1 MSNSSSIL
9 AYSLTTLVGLG
20 GALQGAEEDTAA
32 LTRRIERLEKQNAA
46 LKASYVQA
54 RSDADK
60 AAAQLVD
67 IRSRLEALGGAA
79 LGNSEER
86 LIQAMA
92 DIEAFNDR
100 VQRLEQA
107 SVKLSGAILAYMK
120 QAISE
125 DSSSFEE
132 TTSYNPADSAIE
144 EMSTAPS
151 GDAANA
157 RTAVESS
164 LRLLESVLGYRQ
176 QPVRDGAGTLAE
188 AKVLSIDSESG
199 VVVLNTGRT
208 AGMQV
213 GMPVRLTRGAQTIG
227 EAVVTDVRKEVCGA
241 LVQKL
246 ETPADPVRVGDS
258 ASVKTND

>member
-125 DSSSFEE
+125 D
-132 TTSYNPADSAIE
+132 
-144 EMSTAPS
+144 
-151 GDAANA
+151 ANA

-199 VVVLNTGRT
+199 SGGAEYRQNGRNASRD
-208 AGMQV
+208 AGSVNPGSSNHRRSRSHGRPQGSMW
-213 GMPVRLTRGAQTIG
+213 RA
-227 EAVVTDVRKEVCGA
+227 CS
-241 LVQKL
+241 
-246 ETPADPVRVGDS
+246 ET
-258 ASVKTND
+258 

>member
-100 VQRLEQA
+100 IQRLEQA

-120 QAISE
+120 QAICERQNGCGEFSAPAGIR
-125 DSSSFEE
+125 SGIQA
-132 TTSYNPADSAIE
+132 TARARWRGNPGGS
-144 EMSTAPS
+144 
-151 GDAANA
+151 
-157 RTAVESS
+157 
-164 LRLLESVLGYRQ
+164 Q
-176 QPVRDGAGTLAE
+176 
-188 AKVLSIDSESG
+188 
-199 VVVLNTGRT
+199 
-208 AGMQV
+208 
-213 GMPVRLTRGAQTIG
+213 GAQH
-227 EAVVTDVRKEVCGA
+227 
-241 LVQKL
+241 
-246 ETPADPVRVGDS
+246 
-258 ASVKTND
+258 

>member
-20 GALQGAEEDTAA
+20 GVLQGAEEDTAA

-79 LGNSEER
+79 LGNSEDR
-86 LIQAMA
+86 LIQAVA
-92 DIEAFNDR
+92 DIESLNDR
-100 VQRLEQA
+100 IQRLEQA

-125 DSSSFEE
+125 D
-132 TTSYNPADSAIE
+132 
-144 EMSTAPS
+144 
-151 GDAANA
+151 ANA

-199 VVVLNTGRT
+199 VVVLNAGKT
-208 AGMQV
+208 AGMQI
-213 GMPVRLTRGAQTIG
+213 GMPIQIARGAQTIG

-246 ETPADPVRVGDS
+246 VAPADSVRVGDS
-258 ASVKTND
+258 ASVRTND

>member
-125 DSSSFEE
+125 D
-132 TTSYNPADSAIE
+132 
-144 EMSTAPS
+144 
-151 GDAANA
+151 ANA

-164 LRLLESVLGYRQ
+164 LRLLECRQ
-176 QPVRDGAGTLAE
+176 QPVRDGAGPLAE

>member
-9 AYSLTTLVGLG
+9 AYSLSALVGLG
-20 GALQGAEEDTAA
+20 GSLQGAEEGTAA

-46 LKASYVQA
+46 LKASYAQA

-60 AAAQLVD
+60 AVAQLLD

-86 LIQAMA
+86 LIQAVA
-92 DIEAFNDR
+92 DIEVLNDR
-100 VQRLEQA
+100 IQRLEQA

-125 DSSSFEE
+125 D
-132 TTSYNPADSAIE
+132 
-144 EMSTAPS
+144 
-151 GDAANA
+151 ANA

-164 LRLLESVLGYRQ
+164 LRLLDSVLGYRQ
-176 QPVRDGAGTLAE
+176 QPVRDGAGTQAE

-199 VVVLNTGRT
+199 VVVLNAGKT
-208 AGMQV
+208 AGMQI
-213 GMPVRLTRGAQTIG
+213 GMPVLVTRGAQTIG

-246 ETPADPVRVGDS
+246 MAPADPVRVGDS

>member
-1 MSNSSSIL
+1 M
-9 AYSLTTLVGLG
+9 
-20 GALQGAEEDTAA
+20 
-32 LTRRIERLEKQNAA
+32 
-46 LKASYVQA
+46 
-54 RSDADK
+54 
-60 AAAQLVD
+60 
-67 IRSRLEALGGAA
+67 
-79 LGNSEER
+79 
-86 LIQAMA
+86 
-92 DIEAFNDR
+92 
-100 VQRLEQA
+100 
-107 SVKLSGAILAYMK
+107 
-120 QAISE
+120 
-125 DSSSFEE
+125 
-132 TTSYNPADSAIE
+132 
-144 EMSTAPS
+144 
-151 GDAANA
+151 
-157 RTAVESS
+157 ESS

>member
-20 GALQGAEEDTAA
+20 GVLQGAEEDTAA

-79 LGNSEER
+79 LGNSEDR
-86 LIQAMA
+86 LIQAVA
-92 DIEAFNDR
+92 DIESLNDR
-100 VQRLEQA
+100 IQRLEQA

-125 DSSSFEE
+125 D
-132 TTSYNPADSAIE
+132 
-144 EMSTAPS
+144 
-151 GDAANA
+151 ANA

-199 VVVLNTGRT
+199 VVVLNAGKT
-208 AGMQV
+208 AGMQI
-213 GMPVRLTRGAQTIG
+213 GMPIQIARGAQTIG

-246 ETPADPVRVGDS
+246 VAPADPVRVGDS
-258 ASVKTND
+258 ASVRTND

>member
-20 GALQGAEEDTAA
+20 GILQGAEEDTAA

-67 IRSRLEALGGAA
+67 IRTRLEALGGAA

-86 LIQAMA
+86 LIQAVA
-92 DIEAFNDR
+92 DIEASNDR
-100 VQRLEQA
+100 IQRLEQA

-125 DSSSFEE
+125 D
-132 TTSYNPADSAIE
+132 
-144 EMSTAPS
+144 
-151 GDAANA
+151 ANA

-199 VVVLNTGRT
+199 VVVLNAGDASRDARTGDPGSANHRRSRSHGRPQGSMWRACSET
-208 AGMQV
+208 
-213 GMPVRLTRGAQTIG
+213 
-227 EAVVTDVRKEVCGA
+227 CGA
-241 LVQKL
+241 RRAGARRRFCLSKNQRL
-246 ETPADPVRVGDS
+246 
-258 ASVKTND
+258 NHLHQ

>member
-20 GALQGAEEDTAA
+20 GVLQGAEEDTAA

-86 LIQAMA
+86 LIQAVA
-92 DIEAFNDR
+92 DIESLNDR
-100 VQRLEQA
+100 IQRLEQA

-125 DSSSFEE
+125 D
-132 TTSYNPADSAIE
+132 
-144 EMSTAPS
+144 
-151 GDAANA
+151 ANA

-199 VVVLNTGRT
+199 VVVLNAGKT
-208 AGMQV
+208 AGMQI
-213 GMPVRLTRGAQTIG
+213 GMPIQIARGAQTIG

-246 ETPADPVRVGDS
+246 VAPADPVRVGDS
-258 ASVKTND
+258 ASVRTND

>member
-20 GALQGAEEDTAA
+20 GILQGAEEDTAA

-67 IRSRLEALGGAA
+67 IRTRLEALGGAA

-86 LIQAMA
+86 LIQAVA
-92 DIEAFNDR
+92 DIEASNDR
-100 VQRLEQA
+100 IQRLEQA

-125 DSSSFEE
+125 D
-132 TTSYNPADSAIE
+132 
-144 EMSTAPS
+144 
-151 GDAANA
+151 ANA

-199 VVVLNTGRT
+199 ANAVSRKTWLKAFPPPAGCWASCAT
-208 AGMQV
+208 AW
-213 GMPVRLTRGAQTIG
+213 GAISAETAPPAWWRRNLPQYL
-227 EAVVTDVRKEVCGA
+227 RKA
-241 LVQKL
+241 
-246 ETPADPVRVGDS
+246 AWRIFR
-258 ASVKTND
+258 SV

>member
-9 AYSLTTLVGLG
+9 ACSLTSLMGLG
-20 GALQGAEEDTAA
+20 GMLQGSEGDSAA
-32 LTRRIERLEKQNAA
+32 LTRRIERLEKQNTA
-46 LKASYVQA
+46 LKASYAQA
-54 RSDADK
+54 RIDADK
-60 AAAQLVD
+60 ATAQLVD

-86 LIQAMA
+86 LIQAVA
-92 DIEAFNDR
+92 DIEALNDR
-100 VQRLEQA
+100 IQRLEQA

-125 DSSSFEE
+125 D
-132 TTSYNPADSAIE
+132 
-144 EMSTAPS
+144 
-151 GDAANA
+151 ANA
-157 RTAVESS
+157 RSAVESS
-164 LRLLESVLGYRQ
+164 LRLVESVLGYRQ
-176 QPVRDGAGTLAE
+176 QPTRDGAGSLAE

-199 VVVLNTGRT
+199 VIVLNTGRT

-213 GMPVRLTRGAQTIG
+213 GMPILVTRGAQTIG
-227 EAVVTDVRKEVCGA
+227 EAVVTDVRKEVCGV

-246 ETPADPVRVGDS
+246 EAPTEPVRVGDS

>member
-20 GALQGAEEDTAA
+20 GILQGAEEDTAA

-67 IRSRLEALGGAA
+67 IRTRLEALGGAA

-86 LIQAMA
+86 LIQAVA
-92 DIEAFNDR
+92 DIEASNDR
-100 VQRLEQA
+100 IQRLEQA

-125 DSSSFEE
+125 D
-132 TTSYNPADSAIE
+132 
-144 EMSTAPS
+144 
-151 GDAANA
+151 ANA

-199 VVVLNTGRT
+199 VVVLNAGRT

-213 GMPVRLTRGAQTIG
+213 GMPVQVTRGVQTIG

-246 ETPADPVRVGDS
+246 AAPAEPVRVGDS

>member
-1 MSNSSSIL
+1 MTTFMRRVADLYVDGFRSMTVGRKLWALIIIKLIL
-9 AYSLTTLVGLG
+9 LFGVMKLFFFPNILN
-20 GALQGAEEDTAA
+20 
-32 LTRRIERLEKQNAA
+32 ERYDN
-46 LKASYVQA
+46 
-54 RSDADK
+54 DADK

-125 DSSSFEE
+125 D
-132 TTSYNPADSAIE
+132 
-144 EMSTAPS
+144 
-151 GDAANA
+151 ANA

>member
-20 GALQGAEEDTAA
+20 GILQGAEEDTAA

-67 IRSRLEALGGAA
+67 IRTRLEALGGAA

-86 LIQAMA
+86 LIQAVA
-92 DIEAFNDR
+92 DIEASNDR
-100 VQRLEQA
+100 IQRLEQA

-125 DSSSFEE
+125 D
-132 TTSYNPADSAIE
+132 
-144 EMSTAPS
+144 
-151 GDAANA
+151 ANA
-157 RTAVESS
+157 R
-164 LRLLESVLGYRQ
+164 RQ
-176 QPVRDGAGTLAE
+176 WKAPCACWSPFWD
-188 AKVLSIDSESG
+188 
-199 VVVLNTGRT
+199 TGNSR
-208 AGMQV
+208 ARWRGNPGGSQ
-213 GMPVRLTRGAQTIG
+213 GAQH
-227 EAVVTDVRKEVCGA
+227 
-241 LVQKL
+241 
-246 ETPADPVRVGDS
+246 
-258 ASVKTND
+258 

>member
-125 DSSSFEE
+125 D
-132 TTSYNPADSAIE
+132 
-144 EMSTAPS
+144 
-151 GDAANA
+151 ANA

-213 GMPVRLTRGAQTIG
+213 GMPVHPGSSNHRRSRSHGRPQGSMWRA
-227 EAVVTDVRKEVCGA
+227 CS
-241 LVQKL
+241 
-246 ETPADPVRVGDS
+246 ET
-258 ASVKTND
+258 

>member
-20 GALQGAEEDTAA
+20 GMLQGAEEDTAA

-86 LIQAMA
+86 LIQAVA
-92 DIEAFNDR
+92 DIEGLNDR
-100 VQRLEQA
+100 IQRLEQA

-125 DSSSFEE
+125 D
-132 TTSYNPADSAIE
+132 
-144 EMSTAPS
+144 
-151 GDAANA
+151 ANA

-199 VVVLNTGRT
+199 VVVLNAGKT
-208 AGMQV
+208 AGMQI
-213 GMPVRLTRGAQTIG
+213 GMPIQIARGAQTIG

-246 ETPADPVRVGDS
+246 VAPADPVRVGDS
-258 ASVKTND
+258 ASVRTND

>member
-9 AYSLTTLVGLG
+9 AYSLSALVGLG
-20 GALQGAEEDTAA
+20 GSLQGAEEGTAA

-46 LKASYVQA
+46 LKASYAQA

-60 AAAQLVD
+60 AAAQLLD

-86 LIQAMA
+86 LIQAVA
-92 DIEAFNDR
+92 DIEVLNDR
-100 VQRLEQA
+100 IQRLEQA

-125 DSSSFEE
+125 D
-132 TTSYNPADSAIE
+132 
-144 EMSTAPS
+144 
-151 GDAANA
+151 ANA

-164 LRLLESVLGYRQ
+164 LRLLDSVLGYRQ
-176 QPVRDGAGTLAE
+176 QPVRDGAGTQAE

-199 VVVLNTGRT
+199 VVVLNAGKT
-208 AGMQV
+208 AGMQI
-213 GMPVRLTRGAQTIG
+213 GMPVLVTRGAQTIG

-246 ETPADPVRVGDS
+246 MAPADPVCVGDS

>member
-20 GALQGAEEDTAA
+20 GILQGAEEDTAA

-67 IRSRLEALGGAA
+67 IRTRLEALGGAA

-86 LIQAMA
+86 LIQAVA
-92 DIEAFNDR
+92 DIEASNDR
-100 VQRLEQA
+100 IQRLEQA

-125 DSSSFEE
+125 D
-132 TTSYNPADSAIE
+132 
-144 EMSTAPS
+144 
-151 GDAANA
+151 ANA

-199 VVVLNTGRT
+199 VVVLCARMMALRSFFRRKISSFRSKGAMREKMGGSPRQVKHHVPCRAHLLTGGGKCGTVWRII
-208 AGMQV
+208 
-213 GMPVRLTRGAQTIG
+213 RL
-227 EAVVTDVRKEVCGA
+227 CFHF
-241 LVQKL
+241 
-246 ETPADPVRVGDS
+246 
-258 ASVKTND
+258 

>member
-9 AYSLTTLVGLG
+9 AYTLTTLVGLG
-20 GALQGAEEDTAA
+20 GGLQGAEEGTAV

-46 LKASYVQA
+46 LKASYAQA

-60 AAAQLVD
+60 ADAQLVE

-86 LIQAMA
+86 LIQAMT
-92 DIEAFNDR
+92 DIKALNDR
-100 VQRLEQA
+100 IQLLEQA

-125 DSSSFEE
+125 D
-132 TTSYNPADSAIE
+132 
-144 EMSTAPS
+144 
-151 GDAANA
+151 ANS

-164 LRLLESVLGYRQ
+164 LRLLDSVLGYRQ
-176 QPVRDGAGTLAE
+176 QPVRDGAGTQAE

-199 VVVLNTGRT
+199 VLVLNAGKT

-213 GMPVRLTRGAQTIG
+213 GMPILVTRGAQTIG

-246 ETPADPVRVGDS
+246 VSPADPVRVGDS

>member
-9 AYSLTTLVGLG
+9 AYSLTALVGLG
-20 GALQGAEEDTAA
+20 GVLHGAEEGTAA

-46 LKASYVQA
+46 LKASYAQA
-54 RSDADK
+54 RSDADQ
-60 AAAQLVD
+60 ANAQLLD

-86 LIQAMA
+86 LIQAVA
-92 DIEAFNDR
+92 DIEVLNDR
-100 VQRLEQA
+100 IQRLEQA

-125 DSSSFEE
+125 D
-132 TTSYNPADSAIE
+132 
-144 EMSTAPS
+144 
-151 GDAANA
+151 ANS

-164 LRLLESVLGYRQ
+164 LRLLDSVLGYRQ
-176 QPVRDGAGTLAE
+176 QPVRDGAGSLAE

-199 VVVLNTGRT
+199 VLVLNAGKS
-208 AGMQV
+208 AGMQI
-213 GMPVRLTRGAQTIG
+213 GMIIMIARGAQTIG

-246 ETPADPVRVGDS
+246 MAPADPVRIGDS

>member
-20 GALQGAEEDTAA
+20 GMLQGAEEDTAA

-67 IRSRLEALGGAA
+67 IRTRLEALGGAA

-86 LIQAMA
+86 LIQAVA
-92 DIEAFNDR
+92 DIEASNDR
-100 VQRLEQA
+100 IQRLEQV

-125 DSSSFEE
+125 D
-132 TTSYNPADSAIE
+132 
-144 EMSTAPS
+144 
-151 GDAANA
+151 ANA

-199 VVVLNTGRT
+199 VVVLNAGRT

-213 GMPVRLTRGAQTIG
+213 GMPVRVTRGAQTIG

-246 ETPADPVRVGDS
+246 AAPAEPVRVGDS

>member
-1 MSNSSSIL
+1 
-9 AYSLTTLVGLG
+9 
-20 GALQGAEEDTAA
+20 
-32 LTRRIERLEKQNAA
+32 
-46 LKASYVQA
+46 
-54 RSDADK
+54 
-60 AAAQLVD
+60 
-67 IRSRLEALGGAA
+67 
-79 LGNSEER
+79 
-86 LIQAMA
+86 MA

-100 VQRLEQA
+100 IQRLEQA

-125 DSSSFEE
+125 D
-132 TTSYNPADSAIE
+132 
-144 EMSTAPS
+144 
-151 GDAANA
+151 ANA

-227 EAVVTDVRKEVCGA
+227 EAVVTTSARKYVARLFRSLRRQPIRC
-241 LVQKL
+241 
-246 ETPADPVRVGDS
+246 
-258 ASVKTND
+258 ASEILPQ

>member
-54 RSDADK
+54 
-60 AAAQLVD
+60 AATPTRRPHSWWTSVPGWKLWGA
-67 IRSRLEALGGAA
+67 AA

-125 DSSSFEE
+125 D
-132 TTSYNPADSAIE
+132 
-144 EMSTAPS
+144 
-151 GDAANA
+151 ANA